1 MTFYYV
7 GYVTIKKIGDYNNVN
22 SVNPLYLM
30 INESIGYFEE
40 KNKNKYLVL
49 DEIDE
54 NKEVLNKHEEVWE
67 GIKKEIENING
78 GEKIEYKK
86 DFKKIRFESTD
97 DLPLNKPIKLRL
109 LTIIIRSVF
118 SEDGKF
124 YPQLFL
130 DDALYEL

>member
-1 MTFYYV
+1 M
-7 GYVTIKKIGDYNNVN
+7 KKKNV
-22 SVNPLYLM
+22 
-30 INESIGYFEE
+30 
-40 KNKNKYLVL
+40 NKYLVL
-49 DEIDE
+49 DNEDE
-54 NKEVLNKHEEVWE
+54 NKEGSKKYEEVLE
-67 GIKKEIENING
+67 GVKKETEAING
-78 GEKIEYKK
+78 GKKVEFGK
-86 DFKKIRFESTD
+86 DFRRIRFESND

>member
-1 MTFYYV
+1 MWMKT
-7 GYVTIKKIGDYNNVN
+7 KK
-22 SVNPLYLM
+22 
-30 INESIGYFEE
+30 FQ
-40 KNKNKYLVL
+40 KKY
-49 DEIDE
+49 
-54 NKEVLNKHEEVWE
+54 EEVWE
-67 GIKKEIENING
+67 GVKKEIETING
-78 GEKIEYKK
+78 DKKVEYGK
-86 DFKKIRFESTD
+86 DFSKIRFESND